1 MMTVS
6 TKQHG
11 ITLIELMIVVA
22 ILGLVLGG
30 VYGMLNSANQ
40 MFIRNKAL
48 VESQQTSRVVINYL
62 TYRLRQLEGSGLS
75 ENPRDCIRCHLPDQD
90 TDQEADDPDIPCIQD
105 VLIPRKAIYLEILT
119 TIPLPTLAGELG
131 TAYQNISG
139 GNSIRFWG
147 DLLPSTGMADTFT
160 DSPRY
165 LDNDGTTAN
174 PNHNGK
180 WDLIVDKDGD
190 GKYDPGDD
198 REFLYY
204 DMNDNG
210 LFDFYAEEWTL
221 SLRESEQGNFYELV
235 ESLSFEKKDDAGNV
249 IESYAG
255 KNNSTYSAY
264 TAVPVATGIVAMG
277 IRTIPRMRNLTSYS
291 RCDDNPHQLMSNSCA
306 GTYDMNTTIVIHR
319 SGAGQR
325 DGCHG
330 ENALLPQPGNHAS
343 TWNPPT
349 SDNWL
354 NVYGNET
361 CFSYVRFV
369 EKHPWW
375 NLKGFVVDLVTVDP
389 TGQKVFRTQQF
400 LTPRNLEVNQ
410 ERTEAF

>member
-1 MMTVS
+1 MMTIS
-6 TKQHG
+6 AKQHG
-11 ITLIELMIVVA
+11 VTLIEMMIVVA
-22 ILGLVLGG
+22 ILGLILGG

-48 VESQQTSRVVINYL
+48 VESQQSSRVVINYL

-75 ENPRDCIRCHLPDQD
+75 ENPRDCTRCHLPDQD
-90 TDQEADDPDIPCIQD
+90 ADQGVDDPDIPCVQD
-105 VLIPRKAIYLEILT
+105 VLIPRKAIFLETLS
-119 TIPLPTLAGELG
+119 TIPLPPLDGALG
-131 TAYQNISG
+131 TAYQNVSG
-139 GNSIRFWG
+139 GNYIRFWG
-147 DLLPSTGMADTFT
+147 DLLPQTGMADTFT

-165 LDNDGTTAN
+165 LNNDGTTAN

-190 GKYDPGDD
+190 DKYDPGED

-210 LFDFYAEEWTL
+210 VFDFYAEEWTL
-221 SLRESEQGNFYELV
+221 SLQKSAQGNYYELV
-235 ESLSFEKKDDAGNV
+235 ESLSFEKKDEAGNA
-249 IESYAG
+249 IESYDG
-255 KNNSTYSAY
+255 KNKSTYSAY
-264 TAVPVATGIVAMG
+264 TAVPVASGIVAMG

-291 RCDDNPHQLMSNSCA
+291 NEANPHQLNSLSCA
-306 GTYDMNTTIVIHR
+306 GTYDMTTTIVIQR
-319 SGAGQR
+319 SGPGQR

-330 ENALLPQPGNHAS
+330 ENAVLPRPGNNAS
-343 TWNPPT
+343 SWNSPAP
-349 SDNWL
+349 DNWL
-354 NVYGNET
+354 NVYNNET
-361 CFSYVRFV
+361 CFSYARFV

-400 LTPRNLEVNQ
+400 LTPRNLEINQ
-410 ERTEAF
+410 ERVESY